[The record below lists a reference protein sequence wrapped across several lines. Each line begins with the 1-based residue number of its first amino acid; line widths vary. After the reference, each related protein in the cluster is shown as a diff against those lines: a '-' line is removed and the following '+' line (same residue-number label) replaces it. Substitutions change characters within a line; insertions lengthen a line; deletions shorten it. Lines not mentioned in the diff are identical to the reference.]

1 MKAFRNEKWKLFE
14 KENYD
19 FKREKIYISNYGR
32 VKRENNDNQF
42 ELVTIG
48 KINNFETFAYPKIGA
63 KRKSNFYVHRA
74 VGLLFLDKNEDEKF
88 VIHKN
93 HDLIDNYVANLK
105 WVNQKELTKHQHTNP
120 KRKAKYGIKPGAK
133 LTQGKAT
140 IIKKKLLDPNRK
152 TRLRIIAKQFGVT
165 TTQLYRIKSGENWGE
180 IKIK

>member
-1 MKAFRNEKWKLFE
+1 MKAFNNEKWKLFE

-19 FKREKIYISNYGR
+19 FNREKIYISNYGR
-32 VKRENNDNQF
+32 VKKEHNDNQF

-48 KINNFETFAYPKIGA
+48 KINKFETFAYPRIGFKKKA
-63 KRKSNFYVHRA
+63 NFYVHRA
-74 VGLLFLDKNEDEKF
+74 VGFLFLDKKDDEKF

-93 HDLIDNYVANLK
+93 HDLTDNYLDNLK

-120 KRKAKYGIKPGAK
+120 KRKVKHGIKSNAK
-133 LTQGKAT
+133 LTVRKVT

-152 TRLRIIAKQFGVT
+152 TRLRIIASQFGIT